1 MKKRAFVLFILM
13 ITILISCKKDKTY
26 KVGIDV
32 QSQFVNDSV
41 ELFLD
46 NEPLIKKRL
55 STNNLLGVC
64 DDGIVRLTKK
74 EGVHTLVFIVNN
86 SATLVTNFSLNNNLY
101 IGITYDPS
109 DNEVSFVHSDE
120 PFIYE

>member
-1 MKKRAFVLFILM
+1 M

>member
-1 MKKRAFVLFILM
+1 MKKIAFVLFILT

-26 KVGIDV
+26 KLGIDV
-32 QSQFVNDSV
+32 QSQFENDSV

-64 DDGIVRLTKK
+64 DDGIVRLTKN
-74 EGVHTLVFIVNN
+74 EGVHTLLFIVNN
-86 SATLVTNFSLNNNLY
+86 SATLVTNLSLNNNLY

-109 DNEVSFVHSDE
+109 DNEVSFMHSDE